1 VIYIKWRIFA
11 DVFVKYIGIAIL
23 AILMFILIAIVGSI
37 IFNGAGSINLTILTQ
52 NGNTSS
58 GGIANAIIGTWL
70 LVLVGIIISLPVGV
84 LAAVFLSEYRNKKF
98 GLVSSIFTDML
109 TSVPSIILGFFGYM
123 LLVIYL
129 GFGYSLL
136 AGGITLGILM
146 LPYVVRITELSLL
159 QVKQEVKDAAYAL
172 GASKLQVIFRVSL
185 PQSAK
190 EIMSAVVLAVSI
202 AAGET
207 AQLLYTAGWNDGVPN
222 ALTNSQVGYLTYVVW
237 TGINQPFPYAHIL
250 AYSAAFVLVISIFGL
265 ILVSKYIKRGF

>member
-1 VIYIKWRIFA
+1 MIYIKWRIFV
-11 DVFVKYIGIAIL
+11 DTFVKYMGIAIL

-37 IFNGAGSINLTILTQ
+37 IFNGAGFINIKILTE

-70 LVLVGIIISLPVGV
+70 LVFVGIVISLPVGV
-84 LAAVFLSEYRNKKF
+84 LAAIFLSEYGNKKF
-98 GLVSSIFTDML
+98 GLISSIFTDIL
-109 TSVPSIILGFFGYM
+109 TSVPSIILGFFGYL

-159 QVKQEVKDAAYAL
+159 QVTQDTKDAAYAL

-190 EIMSAVVLAVSI
+190 DVMAAVVLAVSI
-202 AAGET
+202 ASGET
-207 AQLLYTAGWNDGVPN
+207 AQLLYTAGWNNDLPTG
-222 ALTNSQVGYLTYVVW
+222 LTNSQVGYLTYVVW
-237 TGINQPFPYAHIL
+237 TGINQPFTYAHIL
-250 AYSAAFVLVISIFGL
+250 AYSAALVLILSIFGL
-265 ILVSKYIKRGF
+265 IIFSKYIKRGF